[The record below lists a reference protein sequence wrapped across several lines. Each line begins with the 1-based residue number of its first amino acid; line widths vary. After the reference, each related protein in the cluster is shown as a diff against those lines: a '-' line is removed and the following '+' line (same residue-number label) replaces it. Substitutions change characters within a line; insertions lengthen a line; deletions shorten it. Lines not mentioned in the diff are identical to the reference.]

1 MDATSQK
8 IITALRQKRLELAM
22 RKGVE
27 VFKIFQN
34 KTIEEIAAKKPKTLE
49 ELAKIKGIGRSKL
62 LEFGKMIL
70 EIVHSATGQV
80 MAKAVE
86 DEKKPITVSEFLSRL
101 NRILT
106 SQESLVRGE
115 INQIKFTERAVYFS
129 LKDKKDESVI
139 NCYLSQW
146 KYESLGVSVDEG
158 MEVVVNGSP
167 EIYKPTGR
175 LSLTVNSIELIGEGA
190 LKKAYEILKKKLEAE
205 GFFSRKRPIPQF
217 IKKIGVVSSKDGVV
231 IHDFNKNLARRGFKI
246 YFYDSRMEGQKAVA
260 GVINAIKFL
269 SSQPID
275 VIVII
280 RGGGSFESLQAFNN
294 ENVARAIFGSK
305 IPLICGIGHEVDVP
319 ISCLVSDLAPSTPT
333 AVAIAI
339 NSTWSELEN
348 KLPLLSEKLFNFFE
362 TALAERYLVLKSF
375 IDKVSA
381 YVGDFYRRTNIAA
394 VNLVEKF
401 AGIVE
406 SKRELIKIAEKLL
419 AAMNPENTLRLG
431 YSIVFDAHG
440 RVLKNAALTKPGDII
455 KAKLQK
461 GAIGATINEIK
472 T

>member
-1 MDATSQK
+1 
-8 IITALRQKRLELAM
+8 M

-34 KTIEEIAAKKPKTLE
+34 KTIEEIADKKPKTLE
-49 ELAKIKGIGRSKL
+49 ELVKIKGIGRAKL
-62 LEFGKMIL
+62 LEFGKMII
-70 EIVHSATGQV
+70 EMVHSATGQV
-80 MAKAVE
+80 ITQTKE
-86 DEKKPITVSEFLSRL
+86 DEKQPITVSEFLSRL

-106 SQESLVRGE
+106 NQESLVKGE

-158 MEVVVNGSP
+158 MEVAVNGFP

-175 LSLTVNSIELIGEGA
+175 LSLIINSIELIGEGA

-205 GFFSRKRPIPQF
+205 GLFSRKRPIPQF
-217 IKKIGVVSSKDGVV
+217 IKKIGVISSRDGVV
-231 IHDFNKNLARRGFKI
+231 IHDFSKNLDRRGFKI
-246 YFYDSRMEGQKAVA
+246 YFHDSRMEGQKAA
-260 GVINAIKFL
+260 EGVIGAIKFL
-269 SSQPID
+269 NSREVD

-294 ENVARAIFGSK
+294 ENMARAIFGSK
-305 IPLICGIGHEVDVP
+305 IPIICGIGHEVDVP

-348 KLPLLSEKLFNFFE
+348 KLPLLSEKLFNFF
-362 TALAERYLVLKSF
+362 
-375 IDKVSA
+375 
-381 YVGDFYRRTNIAA
+381 
-394 VNLVEKF
+394 
-401 AGIVE
+401 
-406 SKRELIKIAEKLL
+406 
-419 AAMNPENTLRLG
+419 
-431 YSIVFDAHG
+431 
-440 RVLKNAALTKPGDII
+440 
-455 KAKLQK
+455 
-461 GAIGATINEIK
+461 
-472 T
+472 